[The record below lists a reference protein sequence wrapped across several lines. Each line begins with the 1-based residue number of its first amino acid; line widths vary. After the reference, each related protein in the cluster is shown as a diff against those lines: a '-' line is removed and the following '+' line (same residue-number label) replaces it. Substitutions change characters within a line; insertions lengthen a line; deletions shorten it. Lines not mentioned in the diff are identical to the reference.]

1 MTTTL
6 DSMRHAAACAQCSDS
21 RGFLPSPMEMIAYL
35 DRHVVGQPCAKRTLT
50 TAVYGHYIG
59 RQVADAHM
67 PRHVVI
73 LGTTGSG
80 KTYLVKTLA
89 KFLNVPMTTVNATE
103 LSEVGYV
110 GKNVETVI
118 LQLLAMNKW
127 DIEAT
132 ERSWVLVDEID
143 KKRRRDTGFRD
154 ISGEGVQMGLLPLF
168 GGEQITVNQDQRSA
182 VVDCSKI
189 LFICAGAFVGL
200 KRIIRHRLDESDGI
214 GFQHACL
221 QSFVHD
227 NELLHHVE
235 IGDLQEYG
243 VIPEL
248 LGRLTSIAVLDEL
261 TREQLIAIMNE
272 AEDSVVRRLIR
283 FFALHGVELLF
294 EHEALEAIADHA
306 LLLGTG
312 ARGLSREVLRALE
325 TVEYRLPELVA
336 DGVTRIRITADVV
349 ERKSQPV
356 LERCATEVPNILEDI
371 RRNALWRLAGQ
382 HSSSSSTAR
391 QDELPTNTEGWSEER
406 LAAYRDQALDRLN
419 WGAESG
425 STRTWFESFL
435 KDNSKDIP
443 KLRIVCRLLD
453 EILVRQASINEFFL
467 AYLYGATENIQAV
480 LAYMDYRAL
489 KRQEEEQRRKRDPDG
504 AS

>member
-1 MTTTL
+1 
-6 DSMRHAAACAQCSDS
+6 
-21 RGFLPSPMEMIAYL
+21 
-35 DRHVVGQPCAKRTLT
+35 
-50 TAVYGHYIG
+50 
-59 RQVADAHM
+59 
-67 PRHVVI
+67 
-73 LGTTGSG
+73 
-80 KTYLVKTLA
+80 
-89 KFLNVPMTTVNATE
+89 
-103 LSEVGYV
+103 
-110 GKNVETVI
+110 
-118 LQLLAMNKW
+118 
-127 DIEAT
+127 
-132 ERSWVLVDEID
+132 
-143 KKRRRDTGFRD
+143 
-154 ISGEGVQMGLLPLF
+154 
-168 GGEQITVNQDQRSA
+168 
-182 VVDCSKI
+182 
-189 LFICAGAFVGL
+189 
-200 KRIIRHRLDESDGI
+200 
-214 GFQHACL
+214 
-221 QSFVHD
+221 
-227 NELLHHVE
+227 
-235 IGDLQEYG
+235 
-243 VIPEL
+243 
-248 LGRLTSIAVLDEL
+248 
-261 TREQLIAIMNE
+261 
-272 AEDSVVRRLIR
+272 
-283 FFALHGVELLF
+283 LF